1 MPLDSG
7 LKKNAERGYLKMTT
21 KGMKINNMD
30 IKKIDIKKIDI
41 KKILSILV
49 LIVILIVFGGIHLL
63 VNNIGESLYLET
75 IPYDPVD
82 LFRGDYVNL
91 EYEIE
96 NLDLALVDKTMYEKE
111 TDGDYK
117 YFKILDDNGYLIYKE
132 GSNPLQVVALVAD
145 KPAESNYLK
154 AKLYYI
160 DEFDNKARLEINLS
174 RFYVPEGTGTE
185 LEDLSRQGRLVV
197 EIKKLG
203 PFYTLKGISKIIPE

>member
-1 MPLDSG
+1 M
-7 LKKNAERGYLKMTT
+7 
-21 KGMKINNMD
+21 
-30 IKKIDIKKIDI
+30 DIKKIDI

-91 EYEIE
+91 EYEVE
-96 NLDLALVDKTMYEKE
+96 NLDLTLVDKAMYEKQA
-111 TDGDYK
+111 DGEYK
-117 YFKILDDNGYLIYKE
+117 YFNILEDNGYLIYE
-132 GSNPLQVVALVAD
+132 EDSNPLKAIALVAD
-145 KPAESNYLK
+145 KPAEPNYLK

>member
-21 KGMKINNMD
+21 KGMKIKNMD
-30 IKKIDIKKIDI
+30 IKNIDI

-91 EYEIE
+91 EYEVE
-96 NLDLALVDKTMYEKE
+96 NLDLTLVDKAMYEKQA
-111 TDGDYK
+111 DGEYK
-117 YFKILDDNGYLIYKE
+117 YFNILEDNGYLIYE
-132 GSNPLQVVALVAD
+132 EDSNPLKAIALVAD